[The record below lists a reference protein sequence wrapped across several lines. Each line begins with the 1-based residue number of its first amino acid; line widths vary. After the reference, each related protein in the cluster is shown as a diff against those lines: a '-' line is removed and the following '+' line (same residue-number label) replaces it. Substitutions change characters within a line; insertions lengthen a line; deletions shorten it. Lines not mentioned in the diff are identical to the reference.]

1 MPFFKKTDGPGDIR
15 IQYCG
20 NKKDGTGFKS
30 AWKVVILK
38 DDNKMPIN
46 VKNKMEADTKFY
58 ERFKGNKLFDDSKKG
73 VNPSTNY
80 KFGSYSYNQSNNPK
94 TPDVYFHDYNLSN
107 PEDSFCNPTGG
118 KKHKTKKNKTSSKRN
133 KTSSKRNK
141 TSSKRNKK
149 SKK

>member
-20 NKKDGTGFKS
+20 NKKDGTGFKN

-38 DDNKMPIN
+38 DDEKKPISVLNKIDAD
-46 VKNKMEADTKFY
+46 KQFNK
-58 ERFKGNKLFDDSKKG
+58 RFVGKKLFDDAKKE
-73 VNPSTNY
+73 VSPSTNY

-94 TPDVYFHDYNLSN
+94 TPNVYFHDYNLSN
-107 PEDSFCNPTGG
+107 EEDSFCNSTGG
-118 KKHKTKKNKTSSKRN
+118 KHRTKKNKTSSKRN

-141 TSSKRNKK
+141 K
-149 SKK
+149 